1 MSGTEHARAWATLA
15 AVALPS
21 RVAAVAGTQAATAL
35 AARDRER
42 EDAAARW
49 LEDPAHRLVALD
61 DPEYPAALL
70 EAGEPPPALYVLGDP
85 ARLSRPSIAIVGS
98 RHATPDGEEI
108 AQTFART
115 LANAGFTIVSG
126 LAAGIDAA
134 AHRGALDAARARPRV
149 RARRQGRDGPGTSG
163 SCFRWNGPPAS
174 TIAVTGTGPDRVYP
188 ASHRDL
194 AHAIVARGCMV
205 TPFPPGTP
213 PLKGNFPRRNRLIA
227 TLARGVLVVEA
238 ALRSGSL
245 ITARQAAECG
255 REVFAIPGSIH
266 SPLSK
271 GPHELIRQGAKL
283 VESAQDVLDE
293 LGGAPA
299 PAEPAPAAAAHPPP
313 ATALPPLLAQVLDSM
328 GGGPTS
334 LDRLATRTGLP
345 AEALASALVQ
355 LEIEGRVHALPGGRW
370 QRRG

>member
-1 MSGTEHARAWATLA
+1 MSGTERARAWAALAAAGLPSRAIVALLRAFGSPQAVVAASPSSLA
-15 AVALPS
+15 AVAGIE
-21 RVAAVAGTQAATAL
+21 AAGAL
-35 AARDRER
+35 ATRDRER
-42 EDAAARW
+42 EDATARW

-85 ARLSRPSIAIVGS
+85 AWLSRPSIAIVGS
-98 RHATPDGEEI
+98 RHATPDGEET

-126 LAAGIDAA
+126 LATGIDAA
-134 AHRGALDAARARPRV
+134 AHRGALDAA
-149 RARRQGRDGPGTSG
+149 
-163 SCFRWNGPPAS
+163 AS

-194 AHAIVARGCMV
+194 AHAIVARGSVV

-245 ITARQAAECG
+245 ITARQAADCG

-293 LGGAPA
+293 LGGVPA
-299 PAEPAPAAAAHPPP
+299 PAETTVAAAAHPPP
-313 ATALPPLLAQVLDSM
+313 ATSLPPSLTRVLDSM
-328 GGGPTS
+328 GGGPAS

-370 QRRG
+370 QRRA

>member
-21 RVAAVAGTQAATAL
+21 RAIVALLRAFGSPQAVIAASPSSVAAVAGTQAATAL

-134 AHRGALDAARARPRV
+134 AHRGALDTA
-149 RARRQGRDGPGTSG
+149 
-163 SCFRWNGPPAS
+163 AS